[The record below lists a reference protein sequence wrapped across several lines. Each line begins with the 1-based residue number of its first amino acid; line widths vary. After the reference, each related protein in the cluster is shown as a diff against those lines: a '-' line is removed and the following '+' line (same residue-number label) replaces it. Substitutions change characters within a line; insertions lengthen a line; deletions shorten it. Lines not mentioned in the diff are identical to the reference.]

1 MRKFSKIL
9 ESAESDIVLDIR
21 DILMDLKDVGF
32 EIEVTEFQ
40 GTYKVVLIMP
50 DNLTSKLDMMEC
62 IKDLSVADERIK
74 DLGMSY
80 DAGVTEIN
88 KYKAEIR
95 LMYKVGGTVAN
106 KDIHGWKEFKSY
118 CEKVLGIEGMEGRD
132 PLYFRI
138 NVVDKDSG
146 WPTLP
151 DDKAGWSIEVDGI
164 SKLMNRKEEHLI
176 FQKIQNERDRFVAA
190 FPGYEDFLKKLLSR
204 QINYNLVWHL
214 CSDEGDRHHYISD
227 PVKLAESNKN
237 HNPMK
242 FDKEGIEAVETLL
255 EMAQKFPD
263 KIEIKKYNI

>member
-9 ESAESDIVLDIR
+9 ESVDSDIVLDIK
-21 DILMDLKDVGF
+21 DILMDLKDAGF

-50 DNLTSKLDMMEC
+50 DNLTSNLDMMEC
-62 IKDLSVADERIK
+62 IKDLVVVDERIK

-88 KYKAEIR
+88 KHRAEIR

-106 KDIHGWKEFKSY
+106 KDIHGWKEFKAY
-118 CEKVLGIEGMEGRD
+118 CEKVLGIDGIEGAD
-132 PLYFRI
+132 TFDSYFRI
-138 NVVDKDSG
+138 NVVDKDNG
-146 WPTLP
+146 WPGLP
-151 DDKAGWSIEVDGI
+151 DDKAGWSIDIDDIGP
-164 SKLMNRKEEHLI
+164 NT
-176 FQKIQNERDRFVAA
+176 FAAA

-214 CSDEGDRHHYISD
+214 VSDEGDRHHYISD
-227 PVKLAESNKN
+227 PFKLEEVKKK

-255 EMAQKFPD
+255 EMAEKFPD
-263 KIEIKKYNI
+263 KIEIKKHNI

>member
-9 ESAESDIVLDIR
+9 ESVDSDIVLDIK
-21 DILMDLKDVGF
+21 DILMDLKDAGF

-50 DNLTSKLDMMEC
+50 DNLTSNLDMMEC
-62 IKDLSVADERIK
+62 IKDLVVVDERIK

-88 KYKAEIR
+88 KHRAEIR

-106 KDIHGWKEFKSY
+106 KDIHGWKEFKAY
-118 CEKVLGIEGMEGRD
+118 CEKVLGIDGIEGAD
-132 PLYFRI
+132 TFDSYFRI
-138 NVVDKDSG
+138 NVVDKDNG
-146 WPTLP
+146 WPGLP
-151 DDKAGWSIEVDGI
+151 DDKAGWSIDIDDIGP
-164 SKLMNRKEEHLI
+164 NT
-176 FQKIQNERDRFVAA
+176 FAAA
-190 FPGYEDFLKKLLSR
+190 FPGYEEFLKKLLSR

-214 CSDEGDRHHYISD
+214 VSDEGDRHHYISD
-227 PVKLAESNKN
+227 PFKLEEVKKK

-255 EMAQKFPD
+255 EMAEKFPD
-263 KIEIKKYNI
+263 KIEIKKHNI

>member
-9 ESAESDIVLDIR
+9 ESADSDIVLDIK

-32 EIEVTEFQ
+32 EIEVSEFQ

-50 DNLTSKLDMMEC
+50 DNLTSNLDMMEC
-62 IKDLSVADERIK
+62 IKDLAVADERIK

-88 KYKAEIR
+88 KFRAEIR

-118 CEKVLGIEGMEGRD
+118 CEKVLGIEGIEGAD
-132 PLYFRI
+132 TFDLYFRI

-146 WPTLP
+146 WPGVP
-151 DDKAGWSIEVDGI
+151 DDKAGWSIGI
-164 SKLMNRKEEHLI
+164 EGIDPNT
-176 FQKIQNERDRFVAA
+176 FVAA
-190 FPGYEDFLKKLLSR
+190 FPGYEDFIKKLLSR
-204 QINYNLVWHL
+204 QINYNFVWHL
-214 CSDEGDRHHYISD
+214 CSEEGDRHHHISD
-227 PVKLAESNKN
+227 PVKLEEAKKK

-255 EMAQKFPD
+255 EMAKKFPD
-263 KIEIKKYNI
+263 KIEIKKHNI

>member
-9 ESAESDIVLDIR
+9 ESADSDIVLDIK
-21 DILMDLKDVGF
+21 DILMDLKDAGF
-32 EIEVTEFQ
+32 EIEVSEFQ

-50 DNLTSKLDMMEC
+50 DNLTSNLDMMEC
-62 IKDLSVADERIK
+62 IKDLAVVDERIK

-88 KYKAEIR
+88 KFRAEIR

-118 CEKVLGIEGMEGRD
+118 CEKVLGIEGIEGAD
-132 PLYFRI
+132 TFDLYFRI

-146 WPTLP
+146 WPGVP
-151 DDKAGWSIEVDGI
+151 DDKAGWSIGI
-164 SKLMNRKEEHLI
+164 EGIDPNT
-176 FQKIQNERDRFVAA
+176 FVAA
-190 FPGYEDFLKKLLSR
+190 FPGYEDFIKKLLSR
-204 QINYNLVWHL
+204 QINYNFVWHL
-214 CSDEGDRHHYISD
+214 CSEEGDRHHHISD
-227 PVKLAESNKN
+227 PVKLEEAKKK

-255 EMAQKFPD
+255 EMAKKFPD
-263 KIEIKKYNI
+263 KIEIKKHNI

>member
-9 ESAESDIVLDIR
+9 ESADSDIVLDIK
-21 DILMDLKDVGF
+21 DILMDLKDAGF

-50 DNLTSKLDMMEC
+50 DNLTSNLDMMEC
-62 IKDLSVADERIK
+62 IKDLVVVDERIK

-88 KYKAEIR
+88 KHRAEIR

-118 CEKVLGIEGMEGRD
+118 CEKVLGIDGIEGAD
-132 PLYFRI
+132 TFDSYFRI
-138 NVVDKDSG
+138 NVVDKDNG
-146 WPTLP
+146 WPGLP
-151 DDKAGWSIEVDGI
+151 DDKAGWSIDIDDIGP
-164 SKLMNRKEEHLI
+164 NT
-176 FQKIQNERDRFVAA
+176 FAAA

-214 CSDEGDRHHYISD
+214 VSDEGDRHHYISD
-227 PVKLAESNKN
+227 PVKLEEVNKK

-255 EMAQKFPD
+255 EMAEKFPD
-263 KIEIKKYNI
+263 KIEIKKHNI

>member
-9 ESAESDIVLDIR
+9 ESADSDIVLDIK
-21 DILMDLKDVGF
+21 DILMDLKDAGF

-50 DNLTSKLDMMEC
+50 DNLTSNLDMMEC
-62 IKDLSVADERIK
+62 IKDLAVVDERIK

-88 KYKAEIR
+88 KFKAEIR

-118 CEKVLGIEGMEGRD
+118 CEKVLGIEGIEGAD
-132 PLYFRI
+132 TFDLYFRM

-146 WPTLP
+146 WPGVP
-151 DDKAGWSIEVDGI
+151 DDKAGWSIGI
-164 SKLMNRKEEHLI
+164 EGIDPNT
-176 FQKIQNERDRFVAA
+176 FVAA
-190 FPGYEDFLKKLLSR
+190 FPGYEDFIKKLLSR
-204 QINYNLVWHL
+204 QINYNFVWHL

-227 PVKLAESNKN
+227 PVKLEEVQKK

-263 KIEIKKYNI
+263 KIEIKKHNI

>member
-21 DILMDLKDVGF
+21 DILMDFKDAGF
-32 EIEVTEFQ
+32 EIDIVEFQ
-40 GTYKVVLIMP
+40 GNYTIVLIMP

-62 IKDLSVADERIK
+62 IKDLAVADERIK

-88 KYKAEIR
+88 KFRAEIR

-118 CEKVLGIEGMEGRD
+118 CEKVLGIEGMEGAD
-132 PLYFRI
+132 TFDLYFRI

-146 WPTLP
+146 WPGVP
-151 DDKAGWSIEVDGI
+151 DDKAGWSIGI
-164 SKLMNRKEEHLI
+164 EGIDPNT
-176 FQKIQNERDRFVAA
+176 FVAA
-190 FPGYEDFLKKLLSR
+190 FPGYEDFIKKLLSR
-204 QINYNLVWHL
+204 QINYNFVWHL
-214 CSDEGDRHHYISD
+214 CSEEGDRHHYISD
-227 PVKLAESNKN
+227 PAKLEEAKKG

-242 FDKEGIEAVETLL
+242 FDKEGIEAIETLL
-255 EMAQKFPD
+255 EMAEKFPD
-263 KIEIKKYNI
+263 KIEIKKHNI

>member
-9 ESAESDIVLDIR
+9 ESADSDIVLDIK

-32 EIEVTEFQ
+32 EIEVSEFQ

-50 DNLTSKLDMMEC
+50 DNLTSNLDMMEC
-62 IKDLSVADERIK
+62 IKDLAVADERIK

-88 KYKAEIR
+88 KFRAEIR

-118 CEKVLGIEGMEGRD
+118 CEKVLGIEGMEGRN

-138 NVVDKDSG
+138 NVVDKDNG
-146 WPTLP
+146 WPGLP
-151 DDKAGWSIEVDGI
+151 DDKAGWSIEVD
-164 SKLMNRKEEHLI
+164 ED
-176 FQKIQNERDRFVAA
+176 ERDSFVAA

-214 CSDEGDRHHYISD
+214 VSDEGDRRRLISD

-263 KIEIKKYNI
+263 KIEIKKHNI

>member
-1 MRKFSKIL
+1 MRKISKIL
-9 ESAESDIVLDIR
+9 ESAESDIDLDIK
-21 DILMDLKDVGF
+21 DILMDLQDAGF
-32 EIEVTEFQ
+32 EIEVSEFQ

-50 DNLTSKLDMMEC
+50 DNLTSNLDMMEC
-62 IKDLSVADERIK
+62 IKDLAVVDERIK

-88 KYKAEIR
+88 KFRAEIR

-146 WPTLP
+146 WPGVP
-151 DDKAGWSIEVDGI
+151 DDMAGWSIEVD
-164 SKLMNRKEEHLI
+164 ED
-176 FQKIQNERDRFVAA
+176 ERDRFVAA
-190 FPGYEDFLKKLLSR
+190 FPGYEDFIKKLLSR

-214 CSDEGDRHHYISD
+214 VSNEGDRHHYISD
-227 PVKLAESNKN
+227 PVKLEESKKG

-255 EMAQKFPD
+255 EMAEKFPD
-263 KIEIKKYNI
+263 KIEIKKHNI

>member
-9 ESAESDIVLDIR
+9 ESADSDIVLDIK
-21 DILMDLKDVGF
+21 DILMDLKDAGF
-32 EIEVTEFQ
+32 EIEVSEFQ

-62 IKDLSVADERIK
+62 IKDLAVADERIK

-88 KYKAEIR
+88 KFRAEIR

-118 CEKVLGIEGMEGRD
+118 CEKVLGIEGIEGAD
-132 PLYFRI
+132 TFDLYFRI

-146 WPTLP
+146 WPGVP
-151 DDKAGWSIEVDGI
+151 DDKAGWSIGI
-164 SKLMNRKEEHLI
+164 EGIDPNT
-176 FQKIQNERDRFVAA
+176 FVAA
-190 FPGYEDFLKKLLSR
+190 FPGYEDFIKKLLSR

-214 CSDEGDRHHYISD
+214 CSDEGDRNHYISD
-227 PVKLAESNKN
+227 PAKLEESKKG

-242 FDKEGIEAVETLL
+242 FDKEGIEAIETLV
-255 EMAQKFPD
+255 EMAKKFPD
-263 KIEIKKYNI
+263 KIEIKKHNI

>member
-21 DILMDLKDVGF
+21 DILMDLKDAGF
-32 EIEVTEFQ
+32 EIEVSEFQ

-50 DNLTSKLDMMEC
+50 DNLTSNLDMMEC
-62 IKDLSVADERIK
+62 IKDLAVVDERIK

-88 KYKAEIR
+88 KFRAEIR

-146 WPTLP
+146 WPGVP
-151 DDKAGWSIEVDGI
+151 DDMAGWSIEVD
-164 SKLMNRKEEHLI
+164 ED
-176 FQKIQNERDRFVAA
+176 ERDRFVAA
-190 FPGYEDFLKKLLSR
+190 FPGYEDFIKKLLSR

-214 CSDEGDRHHYISD
+214 VSNEGDRHHYISD
-227 PVKLAESNKN
+227 PVKLEESKKG

-255 EMAQKFPD
+255 EMAEKFPD
-263 KIEIKKYNI
+263 KIEIKKHNI

>member
-9 ESAESDIVLDIR
+9 ESADSDIVLDIK

-32 EIEVTEFQ
+32 EIEVSEFQ

-50 DNLTSKLDMMEC
+50 DNLTSNLDMMEC
-62 IKDLSVADERIK
+62 IKDLAVADERIK

-88 KYKAEIR
+88 KFRAEIR

-151 DDKAGWSIEVDGI
+151 DDKAGWSIEVD
-164 SKLMNRKEEHLI
+164 ED
-176 FQKIQNERDRFVAA
+176 ERDRFVAA

-214 CSDEGDRHHYISD
+214 CSDEGDRHHRISD
-227 PVKLAESNKN
+227 PAKLDASKKG

-255 EMAQKFPD
+255 EMAEKFPD
-263 KIEIKKYNI
+263 KIEIKKHNI

>member
-9 ESAESDIVLDIR
+9 ESADSDIVLDIK
-21 DILMDLKDVGF
+21 DILMDLKDAGF
-32 EIEVTEFQ
+32 EIEVSEFQ

-62 IKDLSVADERIK
+62 IKDLAVADERIK

-106 KDIHGWKEFKSY
+106 KDIHGWKEFEAY
-118 CEKVLGIEGMEGRD
+118 CQKVLGIDGIEGAD
-132 PLYFRI
+132 TFDLYFRI

-146 WPTLP
+146 WPGLP
-151 DDKAGWSIEVDGI
+151 DDMAGWSIGI
-164 SKLMNRKEEHLI
+164 EGIEPNT
-176 FQKIQNERDRFVAA
+176 FAAA
-190 FPGYEDFLKKLLSR
+190 FPGYEDFIKKLLSR

-214 CSDEGDRHHYISD
+214 VSDEGDRHHYISD
-227 PVKLAESNKN
+227 PVKLEESKKG

-242 FDKEGIEAVETLL
+242 FDKEGIEAVETLV
-255 EMAQKFPD
+255 EMAKKFPD
-263 KIEIKKYNI
+263 KIEIKKHNI

>member
-9 ESAESDIVLDIR
+9 ESAESDIVLDIK

-32 EIEVTEFQ
+32 EIEVSEFQ

-88 KYKAEIR
+88 KHKAEIR
-95 LMYKVGGTVAN
+95 LMYKVEGTVAN

-118 CEKVLGIEGMEGRD
+118 CEKVLGIEGIQGAD
-132 PLYFRI
+132 TFDLYFRI
-138 NVVDKDSG
+138 NVVDKDAG
-146 WPTLP
+146 WPRLP
-151 DDKAGWSIEVDGI
+151 DDMSGWSIGI
-164 SKLMNRKEEHLI
+164 EGIEPNT
-176 FQKIQNERDRFVAA
+176 FAAA
-190 FPGYEDFLKKLLSR
+190 FPGYEDFIKKLLSR
-204 QINYNLVWHL
+204 QINYDLVWHVVDGRNFVGRTGEPL
-214 CSDEGDRHHYISD
+214 DAT
-227 PVKLAESNKN
+227 KLEEIKKK

-255 EMAQKFPD
+255 EMAEKFPD
-263 KIEIKKYNI
+263 KIEIKKHNI

>member
-9 ESAESDIVLDIR
+9 ESADSDMVLDIK
-21 DILMDLKDVGF
+21 DILMDLKDAGF
-32 EIEVTEFQ
+32 EIEVSEFQ

-62 IKDLSVADERIK
+62 IKDLAVADERIK

-80 DAGVTEIN
+80 DTGVTEIN
-88 KYKAEIR
+88 MFKAEIR
-95 LMYKVGGTVAN
+95 LMYKVEGTVAN

-146 WPTLP
+146 WSGVP
-151 DDKAGWSIEVDGI
+151 DDKAGWSIEVD
-164 SKLMNRKEEHLI
+164 ED
-176 FQKIQNERDRFVAA
+176 ERDRFVAT
-190 FPGYEDFLKKLLSR
+190 FPGYEDFTKKLLSR

-214 CSDEGDRHHYISD
+214 CSDEVDRHLRWSKYISD
-227 PVKLAESNKN
+227 PTKLEAAKRG

-242 FDKEGIEAVETLL
+242 FDKEGIEAIETLV
-255 EMAQKFPD
+255 EMAKKFPD
-263 KIEIKKYNI
+263 KIEIKKHNI

>member
-9 ESAESDIVLDIR
+9 ESADSDMVLDIR
-21 DILMDLKDVGF
+21 DILMDLKDAGF
-32 EIEVTEFQ
+32 EIEVSEFQ

-50 DNLTSKLDMMEC
+50 DNLTSNLDMMEC
-62 IKDLSVADERIK
+62 IKDLAVADERIK

-88 KYKAEIR
+88 KFRAEIR

-146 WPTLP
+146 WPGLP
-151 DDKAGWSIEVDGI
+151 DDKAGWSIEVDEYP
-164 SKLMNRKEEHLI
+164 SD
-176 FQKIQNERDRFVAA
+176 NERDSFIAT

-204 QINYNLVWHL
+204 QINYNFVWHL
-214 CSDEGDRHHYISD
+214 VSDEGDRHHYISD
-227 PVKLAESNKN
+227 PAKLEESKKG

-255 EMAQKFPD
+255 EMAKKFPD
-263 KIEIKKYNI
+263 KIEIKKHNI

>member
-32 EIEVTEFQ
+32 EIEVSEFQ

-88 KYKAEIR
+88 KFRAEIR
-95 LMYKVGGTVAN
+95 LMYKVEGTVAN

-138 NVVDKDSG
+138 NVVDKDNG
-146 WPTLP
+146 WPGLP
-151 DDKAGWSIEVDGI
+151 DDKAGWSIEVDEYP
-164 SKLMNRKEEHLI
+164 SD
-176 FQKIQNERDRFVAA
+176 NEGDRFVAA

-214 CSDEGDRHHYISD
+214 VSDEGDRHHYISD
-227 PVKLAESNKN
+227 PAKLDAAKKG

-255 EMAQKFPD
+255 EMAKKFPD
-263 KIEIKKYNI
+263 KIEIKKHNI

>member
-9 ESAESDIVLDIR
+9 ESADSDMVLDIR
-21 DILMDLKDVGF
+21 DILMDLKDAGF
-32 EIEVTEFQ
+32 EIEVSEFQ

-50 DNLTSKLDMMEC
+50 DNLTSNLDMMEC
-62 IKDLSVADERIK
+62 IKDLAVADERIK

-88 KYKAEIR
+88 KFRAEIR

-118 CEKVLGIEGMEGRD
+118 CEKVLGIEGMEGRG

-138 NVVDKDSG
+138 NVVDKDNG
-146 WPTLP
+146 WPGLT
-151 DDKAGWSIEVDGI
+151 DDMAGWSIEVDEYP
-164 SKLMNRKEEHLI
+164 SD
-176 FQKIQNERDRFVAA
+176 NERDSFIAT
-190 FPGYEDFLKKLLSR
+190 FPGYEDFIKKLLSR

-214 CSDEGDRHHYISD
+214 VSDEGDRHHYISD
-227 PVKLAESNKN
+227 PAKLEESKKG

-255 EMAQKFPD
+255 EMAKKFPD
-263 KIEIKKYNI
+263 KIEIKKHNI

>member
-9 ESAESDIVLDIR
+9 ESADSDIVLDIK
-21 DILMDLKDVGF
+21 DILMDLKDAGF
-32 EIEVTEFQ
+32 EIEVSEFQ

-88 KYKAEIR
+88 KFRAEIR
-95 LMYKVGGTVAN
+95 LMYKVEGTVAN

-118 CEKVLGIEGMEGRD
+118 CEKVLGIEGIEGAD
-132 PLYFRI
+132 TFNLYFRI

-146 WPTLP
+146 WPGVP
-151 DDKAGWSIEVDGI
+151 DDKAGWSIGI
-164 SKLMNRKEEHLI
+164 ESIDPNT
-176 FQKIQNERDRFVAA
+176 FVAA
-190 FPGYEDFLKKLLSR
+190 FPGYEDFIKKLLSR
-204 QINYNLVWHL
+204 QINYNFVWHL
-214 CSDEGDRHHYISD
+214 CSEEGDRHHHISD
-227 PVKLAESNKN
+227 PVKLEEAKKR

-255 EMAQKFPD
+255 EMAKKFPD
-263 KIEIKKYNI
+263 KIEIKKHNI

>member
-9 ESAESDIVLDIR
+9 ESADSDIVLDIK
-21 DILMDLKDVGF
+21 DILMDLKDAGF
-32 EIEVTEFQ
+32 EIEVSEFQ

-95 LMYKVGGTVAN
+95 LMYKIEGTVAN
-106 KDIHGWKEFKSY
+106 KDVHGWKEFKSY
-118 CEKVLGIEGMEGRD
+118 CEKILGIEGMEGRD

-138 NVVDKDSG
+138 NVVDKDNG
-146 WPTLP
+146 WPGLT
-151 DDKAGWSIEVDGI
+151 DDMAGWSIDV
-164 SKLMNRKEEHLI
+164 EEEDH
-176 FQKIQNERDRFVAA
+176 AA
-190 FPGYEDFLKKLLSR
+190 FLAQFPGYEAFLNKLLSR

-214 CSDEGDRHHYISD
+214 VRDEGDRHHHISD
-227 PVKLAESNKN
+227 PAKLEEAKKG

-255 EMAQKFPD
+255 EMAEKFPD
-263 KIEIKKYNI
+263 KIEIKKHNI

>member
-9 ESAESDIVLDIR
+9 ESADSDIVLDIR
-21 DILMDLKDVGF
+21 DILMDFKDVGF
-32 EIEVTEFQ
+32 EIEIKEFQ
-40 GTYKVVLIMP
+40 GNYTIVLIMP

-62 IKDLSVADERIK
+62 IKDLAVADERIK

-88 KYKAEIR
+88 KFRAEIR
-95 LMYKVGGTVAN
+95 LMYKVGGTIAN

-118 CEKVLGIEGMEGRD
+118 CEKVLGIDGIEGAD
-132 PLYFRI
+132 TFDLYFRI

-146 WPTLP
+146 WPGLP
-151 DDKAGWSIEVDGI
+151 DDMAGWSIGI
-164 SKLMNRKEEHLI
+164 EGIEPNT
-176 FQKIQNERDRFVAA
+176 FAAA
-190 FPGYEDFLKKLLSR
+190 FPGYEDFIKKLLSR

-214 CSDEGDRHHYISD
+214 VSDEGDRHHYISD
-227 PVKLAESNKN
+227 PVKLEEAKKK

-255 EMAQKFPD
+255 EMAEKFPD
-263 KIEIKKYNI
+263 KIEIKKHNI

>member
-9 ESAESDIVLDIR
+9 ESADSDIVLDIK
-21 DILMDLKDVGF
+21 DILMDLKDAGF
-32 EIEVTEFQ
+32 EIEVSEFQ

-88 KYKAEIR
+88 KHKAEIR
-95 LMYKVGGTVAN
+95 LMYKVEGTVAN

-118 CEKVLGIEGMEGRD
+118 CEKVLGIEGIQGAD
-132 PLYFRI
+132 TFDQYFRI

-146 WPTLP
+146 WSRLP
-151 DDKAGWSIEVDGI
+151 DNMAGWSIGI
-164 SKLMNRKEEHLI
+164 EE
-176 FQKIQNERDRFVAA
+176 EDDAAFVAQ
-190 FPGYEDFLKKLLSR
+190 FPGYEAFLKKLLSR
-204 QINYNLVWHL
+204 QINYDLVWHVVDGRDFVGRTGEPL
-214 CSDEGDRHHYISD
+214 DAA
-227 PVKLAESNKN
+227 KLEEIKKK

-255 EMAQKFPD
+255 EIAEKFPD
-263 KIEIKKYNI
+263 KIEIKKHNI

>member
-9 ESAESDIVLDIR
+9 ESADSDIVLDIK
-21 DILMDLKDVGF
+21 DILMDLKDAGF
-32 EIEVTEFQ
+32 EIEVSEFQ

-50 DNLTSKLDMMEC
+50 DNLTSNLDMMEC
-62 IKDLSVADERIK
+62 IKDLAVADERIK

-88 KYKAEIR
+88 KFRAEIR

-118 CEKVLGIEGMEGRD
+118 CEKVLGIEGIEGAD
-132 PLYFRI
+132 TFDLYFRI

-146 WPTLP
+146 WPGVP
-151 DDKAGWSIEVDGI
+151 DDKAGWSIGI
-164 SKLMNRKEEHLI
+164 EGIDPNT
-176 FQKIQNERDRFVAA
+176 FVAA
-190 FPGYEDFLKKLLSR
+190 FPGYEDFIKKLLSR
-204 QINYNLVWHL
+204 QINYNFVWHL
-214 CSDEGDRHHYISD
+214 CSEEGDRHHHISD
-227 PVKLAESNKN
+227 PVKLEEAKKK

-255 EMAQKFPD
+255 EMAKKFPD
-263 KIEIKKYNI
+263 KIEIKKHNI

>member
-21 DILMDLKDVGF
+21 DILMDLKDAGF
-32 EIEVTEFQ
+32 EIEVSEFQ

-50 DNLTSKLDMMEC
+50 DNLTSNLDMMEC
-62 IKDLSVADERIK
+62 IKDLAVVDERIK

-88 KYKAEIR
+88 KFRAEIR

-146 WPTLP
+146 WPGVP
-151 DDKAGWSIEVDGI
+151 DDMAGWSIEVD
-164 SKLMNRKEEHLI
+164 ED
-176 FQKIQNERDRFVAA
+176 ERDRFVAA
-190 FPGYEDFLKKLLSR
+190 FPGYEDFIKKLLSR

-214 CSDEGDRHHYISD
+214 VSNEGDRHHYISD
-227 PVKLAESNKN
+227 PVKLEESKKG

-255 EMAQKFPD
+255 EMAKKFPD
-263 KIEIKKYNI
+263 KIEIKKHNI

>member
-9 ESAESDIVLDIR
+9 ESADSDIVLDIK
-21 DILMDLKDVGF
+21 DILMDLKDAGF

-88 KYKAEIR
+88 KFRAEIR

-118 CEKVLGIEGMEGRD
+118 CEKVLGIEGIEGAD
-132 PLYFRI
+132 TFDLYFRI

-146 WPTLP
+146 WPGVP
-151 DDKAGWSIEVDGI
+151 DDMAGWSIGI
-164 SKLMNRKEEHLI
+164 EGIDPNT
-176 FQKIQNERDRFVAA
+176 FVAA
-190 FPGYEDFLKKLLSR
+190 FPGYEDFIKKLLSR

-214 CSDEGDRHHYISD
+214 CSDEGDRYHYISD
-227 PVKLAESNKN
+227 PVKLEESKKG

-263 KIEIKKYNI
+263 KIEIKKHNI

>member
-9 ESAESDIVLDIR
+9 ESADSDIVLDIK

-32 EIEVTEFQ
+32 EIEVSEFQ

-50 DNLTSKLDMMEC
+50 DNLTSNLDMMEC
-62 IKDLSVADERIK
+62 IKDLAVADERIK

-138 NVVDKDSG
+138 NVVDKDNG
-146 WPTLP
+146 WPGLP
-151 DDKAGWSIEVDGI
+151 DDKAGWSIEVDENP
-164 SKLMNRKEEHLI
+164 SYE
-176 FQKIQNERDRFVAA
+176 RFVAA

-204 QINYNLVWHL
+204 QINYSLVWHL
-214 CSDEGDRHHYISD
+214 TSDEGDSKVFYTLHHISD
-227 PVKLAESNKN
+227 PVKLEEVNKK

-255 EMAQKFPD
+255 EMAEKFPD
-263 KIEIKKYNI
+263 KIEIKKHNI

>member
-9 ESAESDIVLDIR
+9 ESADSDIVLDIK
-21 DILMDLKDVGF
+21 DILMDLKDAGF

-50 DNLTSKLDMMEC
+50 DNLTSNLDMMEC
-62 IKDLSVADERIK
+62 IKDLVVVDERIK

-88 KYKAEIR
+88 KHRAEIR

-106 KDIHGWKEFKSY
+106 KDIHGWKEFKAY
-118 CEKVLGIEGMEGRD
+118 CEKVLGIDGIEGAD
-132 PLYFRI
+132 TFDSYFRI
-138 NVVDKDSG
+138 NVVDKDNG
-146 WPTLP
+146 WPGLP
-151 DDKAGWSIEVDGI
+151 DDKAGWSIDIDDIGP
-164 SKLMNRKEEHLI
+164 NT
-176 FQKIQNERDRFVAA
+176 FAAA

-214 CSDEGDRHHYISD
+214 VSDEGDRHHYISD
-227 PVKLAESNKN
+227 PFKLEEVKKK

-255 EMAQKFPD
+255 EMAEKFPD
-263 KIEIKKYNI
+263 KIEIKKHNI

>member
-21 DILMDLKDVGF
+21 DILMDLKDAGF
-32 EIEVTEFQ
+32 EIEVSEFQ

-50 DNLTSKLDMMEC
+50 DNLTSNLDMMEC
-62 IKDLSVADERIK
+62 IKDLAVADERIK

-88 KYKAEIR
+88 KFRAEIR

-118 CEKVLGIEGMEGRD
+118 CEKVLGIEGMEGRG

-138 NVVDKDSG
+138 NVVDKDNG
-146 WPTLP
+146 WPGLS
-151 DDKAGWSIEVDGI
+151 DEKAGWSIEVDEYP
-164 SKLMNRKEEHLI
+164 SD
-176 FQKIQNERDRFVAA
+176 NEGDRFVAA

-214 CSDEGDRHHYISD
+214 VSNEGDRHHYISD
-227 PVKLAESNKN
+227 PAKLEESKKG

-255 EMAQKFPD
+255 EMAEKFPD
-263 KIEIKKYNI
+263 KIEIKKHNI

>member
-9 ESAESDIVLDIR
+9 ESADSDIVLDIK

-32 EIEVTEFQ
+32 EIEVSEFQ

-50 DNLTSKLDMMEC
+50 DNLTSNLDMMEC

-88 KYKAEIR
+88 KFRAEIR
-95 LMYKVGGTVAN
+95 LMYKVEGTVAN

-138 NVVDKDSG
+138 NVVDKDNG
-146 WPTLP
+146 WPGLP
-151 DDKAGWSIEVDGI
+151 DDKAGWSIEVDEYP
-164 SKLMNRKEEHLI
+164 SD
-176 FQKIQNERDRFVAA
+176 NERDSFIAT
-190 FPGYEDFLKKLLSR
+190 FPGYEDFIKKLLSR

-214 CSDEGDRHHYISD
+214 VSDEGDRHHYISD
-227 PVKLAESNKN
+227 PAKLDAAKKG

-255 EMAQKFPD
+255 EMAEKFPD
-263 KIEIKKYNI
+263 KIEIKKHNI

>member
-9 ESAESDIVLDIR
+9 ESADSDIVLDIK
-21 DILMDLKDVGF
+21 DILMDLKDAGF

-50 DNLTSKLDMMEC
+50 DNLTSNLDMMEC
-62 IKDLSVADERIK
+62 IKDLVVVDERIK

-88 KYKAEIR
+88 KHRAEIR

-106 KDIHGWKEFKSY
+106 KDIHGWKEFKAY
-118 CEKVLGIEGMEGRD
+118 CEKVLGIDGIEGAD
-132 PLYFRI
+132 TFDSYFRI
-138 NVVDKDSG
+138 NVVDKDNG
-146 WPTLP
+146 WPGLP
-151 DDKAGWSIEVDGI
+151 DDKAGWSIDIDDIGP
-164 SKLMNRKEEHLI
+164 NT
-176 FQKIQNERDRFVAA
+176 FAAA
-190 FPGYEDFLKKLLSR
+190 FPGYEEFLKKLLSR

-214 CSDEGDRHHYISD
+214 VSDEGDRHHYISD
-227 PVKLAESNKN
+227 PFKLEEVKKK

-255 EMAQKFPD
+255 EMAEKFPD
-263 KIEIKKYNI
+263 KIEIKKHNI